1 MVGSVVQDDCYF
13 IMGEDAVRVYEEKN
27 SMSDF
32 LKMIHDGNFTSDNF
46 VHIPE
51 NCAVSEMIKMATGWQ
66 DCVEITRHEFL
77 QIESSGHDVCHMAAL
92 F

>member
-1 MVGSVVQDDCYF
+1 
-13 IMGEDAVRVYEEKN
+13 MGEDAVRVYEERN

-32 LKMIHDGNFTSDNF
+32 LKMVHDGNFTSDNF
-46 VHIPE
+46 VHIPQ
-51 NCAVSEMIKMATGWQ
+51 NCAVFEVMKMAMGWH

-77 QIESSGHDVCHMAAL
+77 QIERSGHDVCHMASL